1 MSDPHV
7 SQGSTAN
14 GEAGFTF
21 LELTIV
27 VVIIGTL
34 FLFSYQKY
42 LDLLVDVEKANV
54 EQTVGVLR
62 SALGMKVAKLVVD
75 GRIADLKKYEESNP
89 INLLAEVPIS
99 YKGEVADM
107 QAVTV
112 GAGSWYFVI
121 NEGLLVYK
129 VKNVVEFFSEKEGLD
144 QIRHRV
150 STVFDED
157 KKTIV
162 GLSLRPIEKYSWFK
176 KI

>member
-1 MSDPHV
+1 MFGPHV
-7 SQGSTAN
+7 SQGSIEN

-27 VVIIGTL
+27 VVVIGTL

-54 EQTVGVLR
+54 EQTVGVIR

-75 GRIADLKKYEESNP
+75 GRIADLVNYEESNP
-89 INLLAEVPIS
+89 INLLAEVPIN
-99 YKGEVADM
+99 YKGEFADKS
-107 QAVTV
+107 AVTV

-129 VKNVVEFFSEKEGLD
+129 VKNIVEFFSEKEGFD
-144 QIRHRV
+144 QIRYRV
-150 STVFDED
+150 ITVFDED

-162 GLSLRPIEKYSWFK
+162 GLSLRSLENFSWFK